1 MPEQCAGHEYIVK
14 EIDTYNKNQIEVVK
28 GQHEIRE
35 RLTSVESSTKS
46 AHHRLDDLQE
56 LTKCVSDLVYQVKRS
71 TEQTTEVLAQ
81 LSKHRSEL
89 DELKMKSGKSL
100 EDYFRHGMK
109 YLIGAIVAY
118 LFVLATKGV

>member
-1 MPEQCAGHEYIVK
+1 MPEQCATHEYIVK
-14 EIDTYNKNQIEVVK
+14 ELERYHDNQQEIVK

-35 RLTSVESSTKS
+35 RLSTVEASSKS

-56 LTKCVSDLVYQVKRS
+56 LTKGISDLAYQVKRA
-71 TEQTTEVLAQ
+71 TEHTEKILET
-81 LSKHRSEL
+81 LSNHDKEIT
-89 DELKMKSGKSL
+89 DLKMKSGKSL

-118 LFVLATKGV
+118 LFVLATKGA

>member
-1 MPEQCAGHEYIVK
+1 MPEQCATHEYIVK
-14 EIDTYNKNQIEVVK
+14 EIDNYNRNQADVVK

-35 RLTSVESSTKS
+35 RLTAVEASSKS

-56 LTKCVSDLVYQVKRS
+56 LTKGITDLAYQVKRA
-71 TEQTTEVLAQ
+71 TEHTEKILET
-81 LSKHRSEL
+81 LSNHDKEIT
-89 DELKMKSGKSL
+89 DLKMKSGKSL